1 MNTKTNTMVKT
12 EASIVKQETNTKTN
26 MSHSVKA
33 TKKSRTKISFEQRL
47 MECTAFKTKFG
58 HCKINTNGMDSTKGL
73 GIWTQEV
80 RRNFKLQLTTG
91 KPRTRLSEQ
100 HIQQLNGIG
109 FHWGFT
115 PKPGV
120 PQSDAAWNATFAKV
134 EQYHNEYH
142 TFNIQVKEEEEKNN
156 GGGGGNARLLY
167 LAEWVCDQR
176 DQKKRR
182 DSKMK
187 CNINKQ
193 RVNLLTQIHFNWD
206 GPRKFS
212 STEKN

>member
-1 MNTKTNTMVKT
+1 M
-12 EASIVKQETNTKTN
+12 VKQETNTKTN
-26 MSHSVKA
+26 TSDSAKA
-33 TKKSRTKISFEQRL
+33 TKKSRTTKISFEKRL
-47 MECTAFKTKFG
+47 MECTEFKTKFG
-58 HCKINTNGMDSTKGL
+58 HCKINTNGTDSTKGL

-80 RRNFKLQLTTG
+80 RRNFKLQMTTG

-109 FHWGFT
+109 FHWGFI
-115 PKPGV
+115 PKAGV
-120 PQSDAAWNATFAKV
+120 PQSDEAWNATFAKV
-134 EQYHNEYH
+134 EQYHKDYH
-142 TFNIQVKEEEEKNN
+142 TFNIQVKEEEENN
-156 GGGGGNARLLY
+156 GGGEKARLLY

-176 DQKKRR
+176 NQKKRR

-193 RVNLLTQIHFNWD
+193 RVNLLTQIQFNWD